1 MKFAAA
7 FLLGVLVLSGCSN
20 SPTLEAGTEYGLVG
34 GVEIWPGYFVRTG
47 NGNCKGMDGSNFD
60 GSNFENKA
68 PLVLV
73 GPDDSEISATSLDTG
88 FLTQTLVDEYEVT
101 NFPDEVCR
109 FNFYFGFGIEEYPK
123 VATFRLKFRDGSIS
137 SVSWPLS
144 EVLKTGEIEMSIGAD
159 YKD

>member
-1 MKFAAA
+1 MKIAIALLIGILVTGCTSSSTA
-7 FLLGVLVLSGCSN
+7 ESDYGLLGGI
-20 SPTLEAGTEYGLVG
+20 
-34 GVEIWPGYFVRTG
+34 EIFPDYFEKTG
-47 NGNCKGMDGSNFD
+47 NGNCKGKNGNGLEGSNY
-60 GSNFENKA
+60 ENKA

-73 GPDDSEISATSLDTG
+73 GPDDSELSATSFSTG
-88 FLTQTLVDEYEVT
+88 FLTQTLVEKSEVT

-109 FNFYFGFGIEEYPK
+109 FNFAFSFEEYPK

-144 EVLKTGEIEMSIGAD
+144 EVLQTGEIEMTIGAD